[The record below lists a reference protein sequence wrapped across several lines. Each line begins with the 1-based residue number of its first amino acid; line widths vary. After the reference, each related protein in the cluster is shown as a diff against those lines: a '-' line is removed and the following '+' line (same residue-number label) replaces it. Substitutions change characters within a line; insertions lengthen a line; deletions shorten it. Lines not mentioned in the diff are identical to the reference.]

1 MTFRRKLML
10 TMAPLV
16 LALLLVGVVSGMV
29 AKILARQPGTILKD
43 NYRSVIAAQR
53 MKEMVERLYDSALFT
68 LLGRPDDPGRRRD
81 HADQFEREFEAEARN
96 ITEKGEAEAVEKL
109 RSRWREYWAAL
120 ERLKHESDQERRRSS
135 LAQLTGAFE
144 AVKRAADD
152 ILNINQDAMVLK
164 GRRIEDRAGRFERFL
179 TVAVVLASVIGLLAS
194 VSLTGRLLRPLGVVS
209 AAVRRFGQ
217 GDVQARA
224 RVQGE
229 DDIAQLA
236 QEFNTMADHLERYR
250 KSSLGELLQA
260 QQATQAAI
268 DSLPDPVLMLDA
280 SGGLQGT
287 NEVARKVLGID
298 PEEIGSSSL
307 DKVNPGVR
315 AIIDRLRA
323 HVGGGRGAYQPK
335 GFEDALRISAAP
347 GEAIYLPRATPIY
360 GESGSVTGAA
370 LVFQDV
376 TRLFRF
382 DELKNNLVAT
392 VAHEFRTP
400 LTSLRMAIHLCT
412 EEAVG
417 PLTPK
422 QADLL
427 FAAREDCERLQSIVD
442 DLLNLSRIESGR
454 IDLQKRRVA
463 PQSLLDVAVDVHRA
477 AAESQEVSIRAE
489 TYPGLP
495 EVFADP
501 DRLQLVFANLLTNAI
516 RYSPRGGEIVV
527 RALPDQAHVRFEV
540 ADQGSGISVEHQ
552 AALFEKFFRVPGSPA
567 GGAGLGLFIA
577 RGIVQAH
584 DGKIGIA
591 SQPGQ
596 GSTFWFTVPAAA
608 EPA

>member
-1 MTFRRKLML
+1 MTFKHKLML

-16 LALLLVGVVSGMV
+16 LALVLVGVASAVV
-29 AKILARQPGTILKD
+29 TKVLARQPGTIWKD
-43 NYRSVIAAQR
+43 NYRSVIAAER
-53 MKEMVERLYDSALFT
+53 MKESIERMYDRALFK
-68 LLGRPDDPGRRRD
+68 LLGQPAETTRLSDQST
-81 HADQFEREFEAEARN
+81 QFEREFEAEARN
-96 ITEKGEAEAVEKL
+96 ITEKGEAEAVQRL
-109 RSRWREYWAAL
+109 RHTWLEFQASLAAL
-120 ERLKHESDQERRRSS
+120 EHDSEPQQKTAD
-135 LAQLTGAFE
+135 LARVTRAFDG
-144 AVKRAADD
+144 VKRAVDD
-152 ILNINQDAMVLK
+152 VLDINQDAVVLK
-164 GRRIEDRAGRFERFL
+164 GRRTEDRAARFERL
-179 TVAVVLASVIGLLAS
+179 LMIAVVLASVLGLLAS
-194 VSLTGRLLRPLGVVS
+194 VSLTGRLLRPLGIVS

-224 RVQGE
+224 QVKGE

-268 DSLPDPVLMLDA
+268 DSLPDPVLMLGA
-280 SGGLQGT
+280 AGNLEGT
-287 NEVARKVLGID
+287 NDAARSVLGID
-298 PEEIGSSSL
+298 PEETGSASL
-307 DKVNPGVR
+307 DKISPNVR
-315 AIIDRLRA
+315 ALIDRLRT
-323 HVGGGRGAYQPK
+323 HVMGGRGAYQPK
-335 GFEDALRISAAP
+335 GFEDALRINLAH

-360 GESGSVTGAA
+360 GESGSVTGSA

-427 FAAREDCERLQSIVD
+427 FSAREDCERLQGIVD
-442 DLLNLSRIESGR
+442 DLLNLSRIESGH
-454 IDLQKRRVA
+454 IDLQKRRVT
-463 PQSLLDVAVDVHRA
+463 PQSLLDTAVDVHKA
-477 AAESQEVSIRAE
+477 AAESQQVTIRAE
-489 TYPGLP
+489 AYPGLP

-501 DRLQLVFANLLTNAI
+501 DRLQLVFANLVTNAI
-516 RYSPRGGEIVV
+516 RYSPKGGEIVV
-527 RALPDQAHVRFEV
+527 RALPAQEQVRFEIV
-540 ADQGSGISVEHQ
+540 DHGCGIPLEHQ
-552 AALFEKFFRVPGSPA
+552 AALFDKFFRVPGSPA

-584 DGKIGIA
+584 DGKIGVD

-596 GSTFWFTVPAAA
+596 GSTFWFVIG
-608 EPA
+608 